1 MKNLRPA
8 PNVRFRRVD
17 AEAILLN
24 LDTLLYYHL
33 DEVGAFIWE
42 RIEAGEPPDRI
53 AESIAETFAVD
64 TATAR
69 RDLDPL
75 LESLVAAGL
84 LIGET

>member
-1 MKNLRPA
+1 MKNLRPVS
-8 PNVRFRRVD
+8 NVRFRRVD

-24 LDTLLYYHL
+24 LDTMLYYHL

-42 RIEAGEPPDRI
+42 RIEAGETPDRI

-64 TATAR
+64 AATAR

-75 LESLVAAGL
+75 VESLVAAGL